1 MNRRANLYLNIYDF
15 IIFIL
20 CITSMGLCLILREV
34 SFPMPVIIRAISFVF
49 GAISGLL
56 FIAIE
61 LFLFIIMNKKSKA
74 MYIGYMLIDIGLA
87 IILTTKLSFA
97 GFIVLIIFKLVKDIL
112 RIRFVEN
119 LYIPKEFDR
128 YCKMFNI
135 NIADFKK
142 TKKKAV
148 KVNNKEKIKI
158 PVNEANATLYISETE
173 TKESKNSRLKKAAI

>member
-20 CITSMGLCLILREV
+20 SITSMGLCLTLRELTFPAPVILRY
-34 SFPMPVIIRAISFVF
+34 ISFAF
-49 GAISGLL
+49 GTISGLL

-74 MYIGYMLIDIGLA
+74 IYIGYMLFDIVLA
-87 IILTTKLSFA
+87 VILTTKLSFA
-97 GFIVLIIFKLVKDIL
+97 GFIVIIIFKLAKDVL

-135 NIADFKK
+135 KIADFKK
-142 TKKKAV
+142 TKKKPV
-148 KVNNKEKIKI
+148 KVTKKAEIKI
-158 PVNEANATLYISETE
+158 PADESLYISETE
-173 TKESKNSRLKKAAI
+173 TKENKNGRLKKAAV